1 MKKRIS
7 IAALFVAMFAGGC
20 THDDLFARLAGITDH
35 IRLVRTDAAFFGA
48 ALVLELE
55 ENPFGSLQLLN

>member
-1 MKKRIS
+1 MRKRIS
-7 IAALFVAMFAGGC
+7 IAVLLVAVFAGGC
-20 THDDLFARLAGITDH
+20 LHEDLFARLARITDH

-55 ENPFGSLQLLN
+55 ENPFGNLQLLN

>member
-7 IAALFVAMFAGGC
+7 IAVMFALLFAGGC
-20 THDDLFARLAGITDH
+20 AHEELFARLAGITDH
-35 IRLVRTDAAFFGA
+35 IRLVRTDAGFFGA